1 MRRRVVLWFL
11 LLWVTACQSS
21 GTVTPETEQEEDMA
35 LKLTSPVFAHG
46 EAIPKLYTC
55 DGEDISPPL
64 AWRDAPAGTQSFALI
79 CDDPDAPAG
88 VWDHLIL
95 FNIPASATG
104 LPEGIAE
111 RTDGS
116 VYGKNSWRR
125 LDYGGPCH
133 RAART
138 AISSGCTPSTP
149 RSISKQALPSA
160 KWSARCRGTSW
171 RRPSCWGRTPAGD
184 RSEPSRKAQVP
195 AGRHRE

>member
-1 MRRRVVLWFL
+1 MRRSVVLWL
-11 LLWVTACQSS
+11 LLLLVTACQSS
-21 GTVTPETEQEEDMA
+21 ETVTPEIEQEEDMA
-35 LKLTSPVFAHG
+35 LKLTSPMFAHG

-64 AWRDAPAGTQSFALI
+64 VWSDAPAGTQSFALI

-125 LDYGGPCH
+125 LDYGGPCPPSGTH
-133 RAART
+133 RYFFRLYALDTTLDLKAG
-138 AISSGCTPSTP
+138 A
-149 RSISKQALPSA
+149 SKREVERAMQGHILAQAELL
-160 KWSARCRGTSW
+160 GTYT
-171 RRPSCWGRTPAGD
+171 RR
-184 RSEPSRKAQVP
+184 
-195 AGRHRE
+195 